1 MSESTTG
8 IDVLLSNGY
17 VVDDTSHPIQE
28 IMYGVKV
35 VNGIPT
41 PVVVRRDANTKE
53 VLQDYSPAQYLD
65 QTQIQ
70 TQIQTMINTAI
81 QNSKEVYVGD
91 VSDAPDSVTLIAVP
105 TETS

>member
-17 VVDDTSHPIQE
+17 VVDDISHPIQE

-70 TQIQTMINTAI
+70 TMINTAI

-91 VSDAPDSVTLIAVP
+91 VSDAPDSVTIIAVP

>member
-35 VNGIPT
+35 VDGIPT

-65 QTQIQ
+65 Q

>member
-35 VNGIPT
+35 VDGIPT

-70 TQIQTMINTAI
+70 TMINTAI

-91 VSDAPDSVTLIAVP
+91 VSDAPDNVTLIAVP
-105 TETS
+105 TTET

>member
-35 VNGIPT
+35 VDGIPT

-65 QTQIQ
+65 K

>member
-1 MSESTTG
+1 MSENTTG

-17 VVDDTSHPIQE
+17 VVNDASHPIQE

-35 VNGIPT
+35 VDGVPT

-65 QTQIQ
+65 Q

>member
-53 VLQDYSPAQYLD
+53 ILQDYSPAQYLD
-65 QTQIQ
+65 Q

-91 VSDAPDSVTLIAVP
+91 ASDAPDSVTLIAVP
-105 TETS
+105 TETR

>member
-35 VNGIPT
+35 VDGIPT

-65 QTQIQ
+65 Q

-105 TETS
+105 TETLA

>member
-35 VNGIPT
+35 VDGIPT

-65 QTQIQ
+65 Q

-105 TETS
+105 TET

>member
-70 TQIQTMINTAI
+70 TMINTAI

>member
-53 VLQDYSPAQYLD
+53 ILQDYSPAQYLD

-70 TQIQTMINTAI
+70 TMINTAM

>member
-35 VNGIPT
+35 VDGIPM

-53 VLQDYSPAQYLD
+53 ILQDYSPAQYLD
-65 QTQIQ
+65 QA
-70 TQIQTMINTAI
+70 QIQTMINTTI
-81 QNSKEVYVGD
+81 QESKEVYVGD

>member
-1 MSESTTG
+1 MSENTTG

-35 VNGIPT
+35 VDGIPT

-65 QTQIQ
+65 Q

-105 TETS
+105 TET

>member
-35 VNGIPT
+35 VDGIPT

-65 QTQIQ
+65 QA
-70 TQIQTMINTAI
+70 QIQTMINTAI

>member
-70 TQIQTMINTAI
+70 TMINTAI

-91 VSDAPDSVTLIAVP
+91 VSDAPDSVTIIAVP

>member
-65 QTQIQ
+65 QTK
-70 TQIQTMINTAI
+70 IQTMINTAI

-105 TETS
+105 TETI